1 MIPTHSP
8 SAAKAFCRAA
18 ARMELG
24 VTRLTQAVC
33 AEVDAYAQATYAASA
48 AVNAASSAAYADRII
63 DGILSHLESLFSGAP
78 PAAASE
84 VCDE

>member
-48 AVNAASSAAYADRII
+48 AVNAASSADRII

>member
-33 AEVDAYAQATYAASA
+33 AEVDAYAQATYAAA
-48 AVNAASSAAYADRII
+48 AADR
-63 DGILSHLESLFSGAP
+63 
-78 PAAASE
+78 AAASKARRLAARAALA
-84 VCDE
+84 